1 MQHLH
6 AALCALALALAPLQG
21 ALPAA
26 PVWDA
31 GAVDP
36 ARHPHAPLEVRALD
50 ETTYIL
56 RENLCDT
63 PEAPFMYLLI
73 GKERALLIDTG
84 DLSDPARAPLA
95 RTVLGLLPVS
105 ATGRLPLLVVHTHK
119 HLDHRRGDPQ
129 FDGLAGVAMVPPDL
143 ERVQAQFKFSNWP
156 EGVAQVDLGERV
168 VDVLPA
174 PGHHPA
180 HLLFYDRRTA
190 ILFSGDFLMPARILV
205 DDLDAYR
212 ASADRALRFFQDRP
226 LSMALGGHIEKNRAG
241 ALFPWASTWHPDE
254 APLALGKADLQALPA
269 ALAAFHGLYREGGG
283 FVIENPTR
291 LLGLMVGGLALAA
304 AGGGYGLFRLI
315 RRRRRRRTS
324 QESAA
329 KA

>member
-1 MQHLH
+1 
-6 AALCALALALAPLQG
+6 
-21 ALPAA
+21 
-26 PVWDA
+26 
-31 GAVDP
+31 
-36 ARHPHAPLEVRALD
+36 LD

-73 GKERALLIDTG
+73 GKGKAMLIDTG
-84 DLSDPARAPLA
+84 DLADPARAPLA
-95 RTVLGLLPVS
+95 KTVLGLLPVS
-105 ATGRLPLLVVHTHK
+105 AAGRLPLLVVHTHK

-129 FDGLAGVAMVPPDL
+129 FDGLAGVEWVPPDL
-143 ERVQAQFKFSNWP
+143 ERVRAQFHFPKWP

-205 DDLDAYR
+205 DDLGAYR

-226 LSMALGGHIEKNRAG
+226 VSMILGGHIEKNRAG
-241 ALFPWASTWHPDE
+241 EVFPWQSTWHPDE

-269 ALAAFHGLYREGGG
+269 ALAAFNGLYREGGG

-291 LLGLMVGGLALAA
+291 LLGLMVGGLVLALAGA
-304 AGGGYGLFRLI
+304 GYGLFRLI
-315 RRRRRRRTS
+315 RRRRRRRLSPTIVT
-324 QESAA
+324 
-329 KA
+329 